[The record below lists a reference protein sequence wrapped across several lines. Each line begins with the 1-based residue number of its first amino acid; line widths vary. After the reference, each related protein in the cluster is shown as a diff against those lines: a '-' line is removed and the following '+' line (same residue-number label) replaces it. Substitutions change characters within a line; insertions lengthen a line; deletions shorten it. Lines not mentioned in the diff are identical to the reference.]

1 MRLSDFDYELPEEL
15 IAQYPVKERGGSR
28 LMVLDR
34 AEHTIDHKNF
44 SDILDY
50 FRKGDLLVV
59 NSTMVY
65 PARLQAVKD
74 RTDAKVELFL
84 LRELSENLW
93 EVMVKPARKVRIGN
107 KLNITDDLQCDVIDN
122 TVSGGRVVRFKDA
135 TKEQI
140 YQAIDE
146 MGVTPLPP
154 YINREPTEEDKEKYQ
169 TIFAERRG
177 AVAAPTAGM
186 HFSKDILEKLKEKG
200 IQIAS
205 IVLHISLGTFSPVT
219 VEDLSR
225 HRMHSEYYEVS
236 PEVAIK
242 INDTKRRGKRV
253 IAVGT
258 SVVRTLETVSVSGFQ
273 ITPRKGWT
281 DKFIFPPYEFKMV
294 DVMITNFHQPQSTL
308 LMLVSAFADPELIK
322 RAYKEAVDNQY
333 RFFSYGDAMLIK

>member
-15 IAQYPVKERGGSR
+15 IAKYPLKKRSDSR
-28 LMVLDR
+28 LMVIKR
-34 AEHTIDHKNF
+34 QEESIEHKKFANIV
-44 SDILDY
+44 DY
-50 FRKGDLLVV
+50 FNKGDLLVV
-59 NSTMVY
+59 NNTKVY
-65 PARLQAVKD
+65 PARIMAVKD

-135 TKEQI
+135 TQQQI
-140 YQAIDE
+140 YDTIDE
-146 MGVTPLPP
+146 LGVSPLPP
-154 YINREPTEEDKEKYQ
+154 YIDREPNDEDKIKYQ
-169 TIFAERRG
+169 TVFAERRG
-177 AVAAPTAGM
+177 AVAAPTAGL
-186 HFSKDILEKLKEKG
+186 HFTEEIIEELKAKG
-200 IQIAS
+200 VNIAS

-294 DVMITNFHQPQSTL
+294 DAMVTNFHQPQSTL
-308 LMLVSAFADPELIK
+308 LMLVSAFAEPELIK
-322 RAYKEAVDNQY
+322 KAYEEAIKEKY
-333 RFFSYGDAMLIK
+333 RFFSYGDAMFIK